1 MVGYKREEEKIRT
14 DGISSEIKIKDFSYL
29 KCNFSDELIDKFKR
43 MQDKYKVDM
52 NKIIYNKITNKL
64 LGINIVIIKIYEN
77 IKTDSDKE
85 K

>member
-1 MVGYKREEEKIRT
+1 MDEAT
-14 DGISSEIKIKDFSYL
+14 KIKVNYEISQI
-29 KCNFSDELIDKFKR
+29 DELIDKFKR

>member
-1 MVGYKREEEKIRT
+1 
-14 DGISSEIKIKDFSYL
+14 
-29 KCNFSDELIDKFKR
+29 
-43 MQDKYKVDM
+43 M